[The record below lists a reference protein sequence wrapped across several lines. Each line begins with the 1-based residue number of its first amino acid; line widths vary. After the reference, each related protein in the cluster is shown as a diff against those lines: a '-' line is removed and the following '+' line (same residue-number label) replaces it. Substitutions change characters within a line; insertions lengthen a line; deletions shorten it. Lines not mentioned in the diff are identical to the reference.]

1 MKRDIKPETLV
12 GKTIE
17 SVKYVNPWE
26 AGLFLHFT
34 DGTCL
39 NVYEHMQA
47 GEIVAVYS
55 DKEVLPLSYEG
66 DSDD

>member
-1 MKRDIKPETLV
+1 MERDMKPEVLV

-17 SVKYVNPWE
+17 SVKYANPWE
-26 AGLFLHFT
+26 EGLFLHFT

-39 NVYEHMQA
+39 NVYERMQA

-66 DSDD
+66 SSDI